1 MKRVILAPL
10 VICFLM
16 GHTSDSEA
24 FWWSRKKEAEKP
36 VEVEEAKPEGK
47 KQEESKKP
55 AEQKKEVE
63 KRVEPVPTTATAEA
77 KRALIEK
84 KRKLLNNT
92 EWEIEL
98 SPLSGKGRKQ
108 SDIITFNNNQVSSK
122 DLVRRGFSATNYT
135 LTILD
140 DGKVVW
146 ETMQTSEK
154 SGIVFWRGELD
165 MNIEEMH
172 GILSHRIDDK
182 RSRDYSFLSI
192 SKKAIVPSAE
202 E

>member
-1 MKRVILAPL
+1 MKRIILAAL
-10 VICFLM
+10 VICFLI
-16 GHTSDSEA
+16 GHTSTSEA
-24 FWWSRKKEAEKP
+24 FWWLRKKEAEKP
-36 VEVEEAKPEGK
+36 VEVEEARPEGK
-47 KQEESKKP
+47 KQEEPKKS
-55 AEQKKEVE
+55 AEQKKAA
-63 KRVEPVPTTATAEA
+63 KMRVEPVPTTADAR
-77 KRALIEK
+77 RALIEK

-108 SDIITFNNNQVSSK
+108 SDIITFSNNQVSSK

-135 LTILD
+135 LTIQD

-154 SGIVFWRGELD
+154 SGIAFWRGELD
-165 MNIEEMH
+165 VNIEKMH

-182 RSRDYSFLSI
+182 RTRDYSFVSV
-192 SKKAIVPSAE
+192 SKKAIEPSE
-202 E
+202 KE